1 MLKTGGIFISITFAQ
16 KHFGNNF
23 HYYYYVI
30 QKGMGLSQTKTL
42 RRKEKEWKKELQRK
56 VKTVRTKV
64 PGR

>member
-1 MLKTGGIFISITFAQ
+1 VLKTGGKFISITFAQ

-56 VKTVRTKV
+56 VKIKQ
-64 PGR
+64 PE